1 MNTEEFKEK
10 IYAPYSEAWKII
22 KIIQFAGQG
31 TNSDELWEAYLR
43 EIDRFSKENK
53 ENEFAKETLVKML
66 IDAGCVI
73 AKMNGGADEV

>member
-1 MNTEEFKEK
+1 MKKKISIVVPCYNEEESLPYFYDEIKK
-10 IYAPYSEAWKII
+10 I
-22 KIIQFAGQG
+22 
-31 TNSDELWEAYLR
+31 
-43 EIDRFSKENK
+43 